1 MITGYFDRD
10 EPYVQGRVIIARLGV
25 EDYVDFLVDT
35 GAYSTVLH
43 PADGAR
49 MGCRYDLL
57 TGKPERAYGI
67 GGSVDCYPE
76 AATIAFADDDGE
88 YSFDL
93 IIDVVRPDPNPD
105 AVVNELP
112 SLLGRDFINLR
123 LIHYDYSGDLLRFY

>member
-1 MITGYFDRD
+1 
-10 EPYVQGRVIIARLGV
+10 
-25 EDYVDFLVDT
+25 
-35 GAYSTVLH
+35 
-43 PADGAR
+43 
-49 MGCRYDLL
+49 MGCRHDLL
-57 TGKPERAYGI
+57 TGEPERAYGI

-112 SLLGRDFINLR
+112 SLLGRDFIKSPPDSLWTTAVTCSDSTESDVR
-123 LIHYDYSGDLLRFY
+123 RSGVRRRRGGVGGG